1 MHILTRQE
9 IETWL
14 QSHSDWSFKDDQ
26 LIADFK
32 FSDFTHAFSF
42 LSMIAIEMQQANHHA
57 TITNTYNEVNLKL
70 STHDA
75 ENKVT
80 KKDTDLAATI
90 SKRKGQIT

>member
-32 FSDFTHAFSF
+32 FSDFT
-42 LSMIAIEMQQANHHA
+42 
-57 TITNTYNEVNLKL
+57 
-70 STHDA
+70 
-75 ENKVT
+75 
-80 KKDTDLAATI
+80 
-90 SKRKGQIT
+90 